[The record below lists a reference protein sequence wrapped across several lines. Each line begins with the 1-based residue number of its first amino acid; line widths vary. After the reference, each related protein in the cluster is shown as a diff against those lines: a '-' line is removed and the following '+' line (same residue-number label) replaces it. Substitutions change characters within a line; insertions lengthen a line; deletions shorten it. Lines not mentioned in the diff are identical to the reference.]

1 MSSPTTGG
9 LYDPAFEHD
18 ACGVAFVA
26 DLAGG
31 RSHDVVANALT
42 ALRNLEHRGA
52 TGREI
57 DTGDGAGL
65 LTQIP
70 DAFFRGVVDFPLPA
84 LGAYAVGIA
93 FLPVDNFAAGS
104 AVAGIERIVA
114 DEDLRLLGWREVP
127 VVPRYSWSER
137 TRHDAALPAG
147 VRCCND
153 PTPDR
158 HDA

>member
-1 MSSPTTGG
+1 MRAWVRANVVPVERARQRRSASRLHRCAAGDGRAMSSPTPGG

-70 DAFFRGVVDFPLPA
+70 DEFFRGVVEFELPA
-84 LGAYAVGIA
+84 VGSYAVGIV
-93 FLPVDNFAAGS
+93 FLPTDDEAAAT
-104 AVAGIERIVA
+104 AVASIERIVA
-114 DEDLRLLGWREVP
+114 EERLQLI
-127 VVPRYSWSER
+127 
-137 TRHDAALPAG
+137 
-147 VRCCND
+147 
-153 PTPDR
+153 
-158 HDA
+158 

>member
-1 MSSPTTGG
+1 MSSPTPGG

-31 RSHDVVANALT
+31 RSHDVVASALT

-70 DAFFRGVVDFPLPA
+70 DEFFRGVVDFSLPA

-93 FLPVDNFAAGS
+93 FLPL
-104 AVAGIERIVA
+104 
-114 DEDLRLLGWREVP
+114 DELCR
-127 VVPRYSWSER
+127 
-137 TRHDAALPAG
+137 RHRG
-147 VRCCND
+147 R
-153 PTPDR
+153 R
-158 HDA
+158 HRAHRR